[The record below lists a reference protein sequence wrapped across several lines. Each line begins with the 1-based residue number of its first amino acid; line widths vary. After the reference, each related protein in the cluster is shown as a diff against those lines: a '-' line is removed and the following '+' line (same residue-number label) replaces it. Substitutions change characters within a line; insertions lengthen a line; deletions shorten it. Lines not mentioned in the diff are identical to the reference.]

1 MVAMHDPNLID
12 FYNRVGRLQKAHAAG
27 YGFEAI
33 GTLGRSHYSR
43 RSRKR
48 RTGLILPVLF
58 VAMAVFGLKGT
69 IHYHVGAQ
77 TYETRV
83 SSMSHGE
90 GFDRLGAVLMQAD
103 PVTVWLSGQMQERL
117 RGKDA
122 GKLVAGDLL

>member
-1 MVAMHDPNLID
+1 MHDPNLID

-27 YGFEAI
+27 YGFEAV

-43 RSRKR
+43 RTQKR

-58 VAMAVFGLKGT
+58 VGMAVFGLKGT
-69 IHYHVGAQ
+69 IHYHVGAD

-83 SSMSHGE
+83 SSMSAGE

-117 RGKDA
+117 GGRERG
-122 GKLVAGDLL
+122 GLPVGDLL